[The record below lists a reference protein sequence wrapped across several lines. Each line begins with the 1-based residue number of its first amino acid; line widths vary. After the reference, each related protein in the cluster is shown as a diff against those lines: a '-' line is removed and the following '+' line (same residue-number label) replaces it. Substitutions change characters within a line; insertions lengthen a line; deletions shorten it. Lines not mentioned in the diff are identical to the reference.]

1 MSLSTKRVLKIKC
14 VYSVTIEITLDF
26 DTRGIQD
33 MVWKWFIDQILI
45 HTHMHSMEIN
55 VTRVSMIM
63 VSRSS
68 IRQIMSE

>member
-1 MSLSTKRVLKIKC
+1 MSSNTKRVHKIKY
-14 VYSVTIEITLDF
+14 VFGVTRNNSRLRYAWYSRHGLE
-26 DTRGIQD
+26 
-33 MVWKWFIDQILI
+33 MVKDQILI

-55 VTRVSMIM
+55 VTRVSMIL